1 MDVRSGPHHTEPEMA
16 YLPLSLDREQSDGLR
31 FKQLLTTLQ
40 DSALGIQ
47 HYSGPEQYSSVQ
59 TFREALE
66 QTENAIASLAA
77 TNQQLYEEIER
88 LKMTNKETEATELK
102 KKLAQLNEELTMWR
116 RAGTL
121 RCRSKPCQEVFMTFQ
136 ALKNHEK
143 CVHNI
148 GAERF
153 SCPYCSKTYVKK
165 PSFDEHLRRCEATV
179 TNQNHFDIVPAVISP
194 LSQAVYTTS
203 ANQTN
208 SFGNTP
214 SYHSLTGA
222 SLSPPTVQMTPSS
235 QLEFQFQPN
244 DSIAT
249 FSSSQ
254 LGPGID
260 NAGAFAPELH
270 ISSAEGYSPGESTP
284 PPHYILSPTDQRTT
298 CSIPMFTEPA
308 WRPEGSLDHQYQ
320 LPLAPV
326 TTQVSEEASRALH
339 FLRPGQITLSRRQSA
354 PACSLPL
361 MPGENPPFR
370 LNGPPPPLPS
380 HLSVAVA
387 SPPPPPASLGYT
399 EQQAL
404 SLTEEQPQ
412 MTFHR
417 VGDKKKGRIQIAQS
431 NIIQHN
437 TCFTSGAETRSYG
450 AAGGWSNMNYA
461 NTGFGM

>member
-1 MDVRSGPHHTEPEMA
+1 MDVRSGPHHTEPE
-16 YLPLSLDREQSDGLR
+16 SW
-31 FKQLLTTLQ
+31 
-40 DSALGIQ
+40 
-47 HYSGPEQYSSVQ
+47 
-59 TFREALE
+59 
-66 QTENAIASLAA
+66 
-77 TNQQLYEEIER
+77 
-88 LKMTNKETEATELK
+88 K

-121 RCRSKPCQEVFMTFQ
+121 RCRSKPCQEVFMTEQ
-136 ALKNHEK
+136 RDSLAHIAAKL
-143 CVHNI
+143 
-148 GAERF
+148 
-153 SCPYCSKTYVKK
+153 
-165 PSFDEHLRRCEATV
+165 
-179 TNQNHFDIVPAVISP
+179 PAVISP
-194 LSQAVYTTS
+194 LGQAVYTTS
-203 ANQTN
+203 ANIATQTK
-208 SFGNTP
+208 SFDDTP

-222 SLSPPTVQMTPSS
+222 SLSPHTVQMTPSS

-260 NAGAFAPELH
+260 NAGAFV
-270 ISSAEGYSPGESTP
+270 SSAEGYSPGESTP
-284 PPHYILSPTDQRTT
+284 PPNYILSPTDQRTT
-298 CSIPMFTEPA
+298 CSISMFTESA
-308 WRPEGSLDHQYQ
+308 WHPEESLGHQYQ

-387 SPPPPPASLGYT
+387 SLPPPASLGYT

-404 SLTEEQPQ
+404 GLTEEQPQ

-450 AAGGWSNMNYA
+450 AAGEWSNMNYA